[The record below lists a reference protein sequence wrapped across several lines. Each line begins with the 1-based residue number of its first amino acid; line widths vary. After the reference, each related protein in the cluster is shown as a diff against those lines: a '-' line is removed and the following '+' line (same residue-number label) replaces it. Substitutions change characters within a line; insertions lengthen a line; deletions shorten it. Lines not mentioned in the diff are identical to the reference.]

1 MSSFLAG
8 PLSTLSIIAV
18 GVIIAANAQEPTK
31 TAPQT
36 QKPRTSDQGVTV
48 RIGSE
53 EVLLD
58 IVARDKK
65 GRPITDLKSDELEV
79 YEDGVKQHINSFRKV
94 EKTDMAEGAGASNNR
109 PGATPEATSNN
120 VAAAAPGNAVD
131 PLRQINLVTM
141 VFERLN
147 NEGRLL
153 ARDAAREFLKSE
165 LRRNVM
171 VAVFAL
177 DRRLQVLQ
185 QFTNDVAKL
194 NTAVD
199 RATGAA
205 SSQFA
210 DLSEAIQRELGNL
223 IRDQLNLAA
232 ASGAA
237 TGQIQV
243 DTGLAEMT
251 INMLRQTDDAQREQQ
266 GASSVFSLLSLIKGQ
281 ERLAGRKTVLY
292 FSEGFQLTPNLAPVF
307 RNAIGAANR
316 ANVSFYAVDARG
328 LQTARQN
335 DAARESLA
343 AAARANEQ
351 QLRSRGVQP
360 VTPEQV
366 KAMENA
372 ESSIMKNAQENLASL
387 AESTG
392 GFLVANTNDL
402 RTPMRRVAAELSSYY
417 EISYVPQA
425 REYDGRFRAV
435 AVKTSR
441 EDVVLQTRSGYFA
454 LPPNEGAG
462 PNLLGFEQ
470 PLLAALSSAKPP
482 RDFDYIATAMRFAPN
497 ADGTQY
503 ALILEAPLAS
513 LTLVADQEKK
523 IYHAHFAMMALLKN
537 VEGQVVQKFSQ
548 DYPLEG
554 PIDRLEALKRGNVV
568 FVRNFRLAP
577 GRYTLETAAQD
588 REANKIS
595 ARRAII
601 IVPQTTQSLS
611 MSSVAVIKRIDP
623 VDPNVKDA
631 DNPLRFEQGK
641 IIPNLEEAIQ
651 PKPGSQVSFFFVVY
665 PAPGVNEKPGLTLEF
680 LLDGQVIARAT
691 PELSQPDA
699 QGRIAYIASAPMET
713 FKTGRYELRAAVT
726 QGRQIAEE
734 HAFFVIE

>member
-1 MSSFLAG
+1 L
-8 PLSTLSIIAV
+8 IALV
-18 GVIIAANAQEPTK
+18 AAWLTAIFVVRAQEPAKNTG
-31 TAPQT
+31 QQ
-36 QKPRTSDQGVTV
+36 QKPRTSDQGMTV

-58 IVARDKK
+58 VVARDKK
-65 GRPITDLKSDELEV
+65 GRPVIDLKAEDVEV

-94 EKTDMAEGAGASNNR
+94 EKTDLTEGAGLSNKT
-109 PGATPEATSNN
+109 PGEPLGKTPGDAPGNS
-120 VAAAAPGNAVD
+120 PGNAVD

-153 ARDAAREFLKSE
+153 ARDAAREFLKSG

-171 VAVFAL
+171 VAVFAI
-177 DRRLQVLQ
+177 DQRARVLQ
-185 QFTNDVAKL
+185 QFTNDIAKL
-194 NTAVD
+194 NAAVD

-210 DLSEAIQRELGNL
+210 GQSEAIQRELETL
-223 IRDQLNLAA
+223 IRAQGNLAA

-237 TGQIQV
+237 TAQAVI

-251 INMLRQTDDAQREQQ
+251 IDILRQTDDAERQQ
-266 GASSVFSLLSLIKGQ
+266 QAAASVFSLISLIRGQ
-281 ERLAGRKTVLY
+281 GRLAGRKTVLY
-292 FSEGFQLTPNLAPVF
+292 FSEGLQLTPNLAPDF
-307 RNAIGAANR
+307 HNAIGAANR

-328 LQTARQN
+328 LQTARQT
-335 DAARESLA
+335 DAARESIA
-343 AAARANEQ
+343 ASARANEQ
-351 QLRSRGVQP
+351 QMRSRGAQP
-360 VTPEQV
+360 VTPEQI
-366 KAMENA
+366 KSMENA
-372 ESSIMKNAQENLASL
+372 ESSMLKNTQDNLAAL

-402 RTPMRRVAAELSSYY
+402 RSPMRRVVAELSSYY

-425 REYDGRFRAV
+425 REYDGKFRGV

-454 LPPNEGAG
+454 LPPNEGGG
-462 PNLLGFEQ
+462 PNLLAFEP
-470 PLLAALSSAKPP
+470 PLLAALGSAKPP
-482 RDFDYIATAMRFAPN
+482 RDFDYLATAMRFASN

-503 ALILEAPLAS
+503 ALILEAPLAN
-513 LTLVADQEKK
+513 LTLIADQEKK
-523 IYHAHFAMMALLKN
+523 IYRAHFAMMALLKN
-537 VEGQVVQKFSQ
+537 GEGQVVQKFSQ

-588 REANKIS
+588 REANRIS
-595 ARRAII
+595 ARRAV
-601 IVPQTTQSLS
+601 IVVPPATRSVS
-611 MSSVAVIKRIDP
+611 MSSVAVIKRIDQ

-641 IIPNLEEAIQ
+641 IIPNLGEAIQ
-651 PKPGSQVSFFFVVY
+651 PKPGSQLSFFFVVY
-665 PAPGVNEKPGLTLEF
+665 TASGVNEKPGLTLEF

-691 PELSQPDA
+691 PELTQPDA
-699 QGRIAYIASAPMET
+699 QGRIAYIASSPMET
-713 FKTGRYELRAAVT
+713 FKAGRYELRAVVT
-726 QGRQIAEE
+726 QGQQAVEE
-734 HAFFVIE
+734 HAFFVVE